1 VREHNLSGKSHTA
14 LVNLIRNQGPD
25 LVRAAQSNSLRG
37 PKASGDTVETMAKM
51 MGSKWSTSRSFP
63 AGDAVYHCT
72 RTDLTFLVQCMF
84 TDPRFKG
91 ALRSSPPPL
100 DYPIPS
106 ECATAPIFCQV
117 AREAYA
123 KAMAEWNAVD
133 APSGLF
139 INPLHRALHARFG
152 KDYHILYLPIFLQLF
167 VDGVACSKALRVNVI
182 NFLWRVCNFC
192 PELFHS
198 QESFLPGGAGVR
210 VLPPGGSPC

>member
-1 VREHNLSGKSHTA
+1 MQRYQRLGVAESLCLLTFVREHNLSGKSHTA

-51 MGSKWSTSRSFP
+51 LGSKWSTSRSFP

-123 KAMAEWNAVD
+123 KDM
-133 APSGLF
+133 L
-139 INPLHRALHARFG
+139 
-152 KDYHILYLPIFLQLF
+152 LQL
-167 VDGVACSKALRVNVI
+167 VSIASCAITWSQVCLAL
-182 NFLWRVCNFC
+182 
-192 PELFHS
+192 
-198 QESFLPGGAGVR
+198 QENYLV
-210 VLPPGGSPC
+210 